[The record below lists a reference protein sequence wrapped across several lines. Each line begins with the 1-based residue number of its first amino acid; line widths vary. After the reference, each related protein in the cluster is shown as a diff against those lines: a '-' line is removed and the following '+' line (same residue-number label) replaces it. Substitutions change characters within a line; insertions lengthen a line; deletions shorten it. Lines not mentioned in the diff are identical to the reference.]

1 MAYAHRGETADQ
13 RIAERPMDAGQGQA
27 WVIVD
32 RARLGNSYRN
42 MVTEQL
48 KVCLMCRYPNG
59 TQGDT
64 PHELRLR
71 SGVGGCCLLNRQYL
85 G

>member
-32 RARLGNSYRN
+32 RARLGNLQRN
-42 MVTEQL
+42 TCYASNL
-48 KVCLMCRYPNG
+48 KSVLCVDIR
-59 TQGDT
+59 TV
-64 PHELRLR
+64 LRVIRLT
-71 SGVGGCCLLNRQYL
+71 SLDYGLGLGGAVF
-85 G
+85 

>member
-32 RARLGNSYRN
+32 RARLGSSSRN
-42 MVTEQL
+42 L
-48 KVCLMCRYPNG
+48 CYG
-59 TQGDT
+59 T
-64 PHELRLR
+64 
-71 SGVGGCCLLNRQYL
+71 N
-85 G
+85 